1 MTDALVRD
9 ATETIR
15 KGSKSFAAASRLLD
29 RSTRESAVLLY
40 AWCRHCDDVVDGQ
53 ALGYRVAAAGEG
65 DAEARLAA
73 LELQTRAALGGQA
86 EAEPVFAGLKTV
98 IARHSV
104 PERLPLEHLAGYRM
118 DVEDRRYGTIAET
131 LDYSYHVAGVVGLMM
146 AYVMGV
152 RDEPTLDC
160 ASNLGIAFQLTNI
173 SRDIVEDAQ
182 AGRIY
187 LPADWL
193 SHAGIP
199 TDAVADPRHRVALAC
214 VANRLLDE
222 AEPYYRSARIG
233 IDALPPRSA
242 WAIATALGVYREIG
256 REVRRRGPLA
266 WDGRVSTSTA
276 SKIGHVA
283 RGALAP
289 ASRLLGR
296 AGNEPRA
303 DLWRRPGRA

>member
-1 MTDALVRD
+1 VTETLVRD

-15 KGSKSFAAASRLLD
+15 KGSRSFAAASRLLD
-29 RSTRESAVLLY
+29 RRTREGAVLLY

-53 ALGYRVAAAGEG
+53 ALGYRIAGAGEG

-73 LELQTRAALGGQA
+73 LESQTRAALDGKSA
-86 EAEPVFAGLKTV
+86 ADPVFTGLQTV
-98 IARHSV
+98 IARHGV
-104 PERLPLEHLAGYRM
+104 PKSLPVEHLAGYRM
-118 DVEDRRYGTIAET
+118 DVDGRRYGTIADT
-131 LDYSYHVAGVVGLMM
+131 LEYSYHVAGVVGLMM

-160 ASNLGIAFQLTNI
+160 ASDLGIAFQLTNI
-173 SRDIVEDAQ
+173 ARDIVEDAQ
-182 AGRIY
+182 AGRVY

-193 SHAGIP
+193 SQAGIP
-199 TDAVADPRHRVALAC
+199 AEAVADPRHRAALAG

-222 AEPYYRSARIG
+222 AEPYYLSARTG

-256 REVRRRGPLA
+256 NEVRRRGPRA
-266 WDGRVSTSTA
+266 WDGRVSTTTA

-283 RGALAP
+283 RGAFAP
-289 ASRLLGR
+289 ASRLLGMGVNR
-296 AGNEPRA
+296 PRA
-303 DLWRRPGRA
+303 DLWRRPGP